1 MKSFIQIKD
10 WYWDENIKNMVFTDE
25 NGQKYKGKTH
35 SVVIGK
41 KYPVEIDH
49 THSTDDNISI
59 IKWL

>member
-10 WYWDENIKNMVFTDE
+10 WYWDESIKNMVFTDA
-25 NGQKYKGKTH
+25 NGQKYKGNTH

-41 KYPVEIDH
+41 KYPVEISD
-49 THSTDDNISI
+49 TDSTDDYISI